1 MPHRFT
7 RRTVPLVLAI
17 ALPTLAACTA
27 SSANDAA
34 SGSGTC
40 TPAAVPTLT
49 FAAYSTPREVYDSK
63 IIPALKAMWKDKPG
77 VEPQFFES
85 YTGSTTQAQNVVN
98 GSGAGVAAPSLAPRG
113 PTDRTAAP
121 GHPQ

>member
-1 MPHRFT
+1 MPRSFS
-7 RRTVPLVLAI
+7 RRLVPLVAGIGLVA
-17 ALPTLAACTA
+17 LAACTS
-27 SSANDAA
+27 SSAANGSA
-34 SGSGTC
+34 SGTC

-49 FAAYSTPREVYDSK
+49 FAAYSTPREVYDAK
-63 IIPALKAMWKDKPG
+63 IIPAFKAMWKDKTG

>member
-1 MPHRFT
+1 MPRWFT

-63 IIPALKAMWKDKPG
+63 IIPAFKAMWKDKTG

-98 GSGAGVAAPSLAPRG
+98 GSGGGGRAPALPPHAPTIRG
-113 PTDRTAAP
+113 A
-121 GHPQ
+121 